1 MRNLIFYFCFIFLWS
16 SLYKGQDLHITYTYI
31 SPLHAKVKEDLYIN
45 GNEAKDIRDSVFVY
59 EKAKSNVSQ
68 ERGGIGIRSKNKMYT
83 ETYYKS
89 ALSNKILIKS
99 NIADQS
105 YWIKDILPEIQ
116 WNTDYNETKIINNY
130 LCKKATCS
138 FRGSSLVAYYTTEL
152 PYPFGPFKFGG
163 LPGLI
168 LEVGEEKTDINRWTV
183 TDIIKNSGSKT
194 DTQKPQNI
202 ENVITYQEFLELYG
216 SANRKDVKKLTNDLP
231 KGVIVSEFRTV
242 RKGIE
247 KKYEWE

>member
-168 LEVGEEKTDINRWTV
+168 LEISEENTNINKWFVTHIETDF
-183 TDIIKNSGSKT
+183 SSKIEI
-194 DTQKPQNI
+194 QRPQNI
-202 ENVITYQEFLELYG
+202 ENIISYQEFLALYG

-231 KGVIVSEFRTV
+231 KGTIVSEFRTV